1 MDWRTPLPDR
11 VGWDRVP
18 EPDQSALVRGSS
30 QNLSVGVQRH
40 LSQLALVRAENGR
53 PLQVVQFYFRMSR
66 RQAGESQD
74 YVVGVYTE
82 AKGAAP
88 AG

>member
-1 MDWRTPLPDR
+1 
-11 VGWDRVP
+11 
-18 EPDQSALVRGSS
+18 
-30 QNLSVGVQRH
+30 
-40 LSQLALVRAENGR
+40 VRAENGR